1 MSQKQTLE
9 GSKFDTTPH
18 PRLNIPFLDLSFDLW
33 LAIWQNR
40 AREAFRAGDDLT
52 SEDVGIGKVIKFF
65 GVLVS
70 EP

>member
-9 GSKFDTTPH
+9 GSKFDSTTH
-18 PRLNIPFLDLSFDLW
+18 ARLNIPFLDLSFDLS

-40 AREAFRAGDDLT
+40 AREAFGADNDLT
-52 SEDVGIGKVIKFF
+52 SEDVEIGKVIELF